1 MLSLA
6 LLGVISLIL
15 AVIYAG
21 IQEQRRKRVPP
32 GTRPLPGPRGLPFI
46 GRVHDVPSVATWL
59 KFWEWSKVYGPIY
72 QMEIFGSVHVWI
84 SSEEI
89 ANDLLSKRGTI
100 YSDRPTIPNLPDNRT
115 SGDYLALLGRTETWK
130 RQRKVSHQV
139 MSRPTAESLYNYP
152 SVECKRLLYQMSRDP
167 SNYIAHI
174 EQYTSRTISRL
185 SWGAPHFADELRI
198 GTFGLLVTISP
209 SGAVP
214 NIVSWLS
221 HLPAWL
227 SPWQQVENARH
238 DREHKF
244 FRHCYDTVKN
254 AISNG
259 IAAPSYMKVF
269 LEEKE
274 KGKHDM
280 RDEEGQYI
288 VGMMAIAGAL
298 TIGSP
303 LQSYILAICHHPE
316 WQEKLR
322 EEMRS
327 VCGERCP
334 EWEDR
339 QRLPMLRA
347 VVKEVV
353 RWRPPVPTGIPHCLE
368 KDDVYNGYHIPAGA
382 TIHAFEWGIT
392 RDPSIYPSPDSFL
405 PERWLSPSYPTYR
418 EPLTQYP
425 TLKAHSQFGFGRRT
439 CTGVDIVEQ
448 ELFLVMGG
456 LAWAFDIR
464 KKRAVD
470 GKEVEV
476 PLAKYTSLLIAK
488 PEKFEFECRL
498 VERGGKGEDGKGM
511 RMKERLEGM
520 WRDVNEGRV
529 EDQVPEMDGG
539 GGIVYE
545 KGSGEEILNLGT
557 PEGGLSERDSGSDG
571 DGEEVLV
578 EKEVLVGVDEV
589 RVECPGAW
597 K

>member
-1 MLSLA
+1 MLPLTLIGVVSLVFA
-6 LLGVISLIL
+6 I
-15 AVIYAG
+15 AYAG
-21 IQEQRRKRVPP
+21 FKEQKRKRYPP

-46 GRVHDVPSVATWL
+46 GRVHDVPAVATWL

-139 MSRPTAESLYNYP
+139 QSRPAAESLFQYP
-152 SVECKRLLYQMSRDP
+152 SIECKRLLYKMSKDP

-198 GTFGLLVTISP
+198 GTFGLLTTISP

-227 SPWQQVENARH
+227 SPWQQVENKRH
-238 DREHKF
+238 AREHKF
-244 FRHCYDTVKN
+244 FRNCYESVKSKI
-254 AISNG
+254 ASG
-259 IAAPSYMKVF
+259 IAAPSYMKLF

-274 KGKHDM
+274 KGKHEM

-288 VGMMAIAGAL
+288 MGMIAIAGAL

-303 LQSYILAICHHPE
+303 LQSYILAMCHYPE

-322 EEMRS
+322 EEMRG

-339 QRLPMLRA
+339 EKLPMLRA
-347 VVKEVV
+347 VMKEVI

-382 TIHAFEWGIT
+382 TIHALEWGIT
-392 RDPSIYPSPDSFL
+392 RDPAIYPSSDLFL
-405 PERWLSPSYPTYR
+405 PDRYLSPSYPTTYR
-418 EPLTQYP
+418 LPLTQFP
-425 TLKAHSQFGFGRRT
+425 TLKAHSQFGFGRRA

-448 ELFLVMGG
+448 ELFLSMGG

-464 KKRAVD
+464 KKRD
-470 GKEVEV
+470 GEGKEIEV
-476 PLAKYTSLLIAK
+476 PMNKYTSLLIAK
-488 PEKFEFECRL
+488 PEAFEFECRV
-498 VERGGKGEDGKGM
+498 VERGGVTQEEV
-511 RMKERLEGM
+511 RERLERA
-520 WRDVNEGRV
+520 WRDVNEGRTEDWGPDEEETAV
-529 EDQVPEMDGG
+529 EGLVF
-539 GGIVYE
+539 E
-545 KGSGEEILNLGT
+545 KSGEHVLDLGT
-557 PEGGLSERDSGSDG
+557 PDSGLSERDSGSDR
-571 DGEEVLV
+571 EEVLV
-578 EKEVLVGVDEV
+578 EKEVLM
-589 RVECPGAW
+589 
-597 K
+597 